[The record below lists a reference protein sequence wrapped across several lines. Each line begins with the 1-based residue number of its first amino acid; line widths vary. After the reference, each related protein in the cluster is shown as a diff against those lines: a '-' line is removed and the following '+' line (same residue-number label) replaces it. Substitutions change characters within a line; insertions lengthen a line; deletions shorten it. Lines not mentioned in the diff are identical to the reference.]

1 MREWYLIHTKA
12 GQERKVRDRLS
23 LQLQE
28 LFLPLLKTRVRRW
41 QRLVEAIVP
50 LFPCYLFAFFDA
62 ELDYRRVRYT
72 HGVRQVLHT
81 SEELLA
87 VPNSLIELLKN
98 RCIGGVLEI
107 RQPSLGQ
114 GQRVQIVEGPFH
126 GFDAIFEGY
135 LPGRE
140 RVRILLSTV
149 AGSGPRLVLPAS
161 SLAPDREYRASLGQS
176 RF

>member
-87 VPNSLIELLKN
+87 VPNSLVERLKE
-98 RCIGGVLEI
+98 RCIGGILEI
-107 RQPSLGQ
+107 R
-114 GQRVQIVEGPFH
+114 
-126 GFDAIFEGY
+126 
-135 LPGRE
+135 
-140 RVRILLSTV
+140 
-149 AGSGPRLVLPAS
+149 
-161 SLAPDREYRASLGQS
+161 
-176 RF
+176 

>member
-1 MREWYLIHTKA
+1 MREWYLIYTKT
-12 GQERKVRDRLS
+12 GQERKVRDRLG
-23 LQLQE
+23 LERQE

-41 QRLVEAIVP
+41 QRLVESIVP
-50 LFPCYLFAFFDA
+50 LFPCYLFAYFDA

-72 HGVRQVLHT
+72 PGVRQVLHT

-87 VPNSLIELLKN
+87 VPHSIVELLKE
-98 RCIGGVLEI
+98 RCIGGILEI

-114 GQRVQIVEGPFH
+114 GQRVQVVEGPFH

-135 LPGRE
+135 LTGRE

-149 AGSGPRLVLPAS
+149 AGSGPRLVLSAS
-161 SLAPDREYRASLGQS
+161 SLVPDREYHGGTVI
-176 RF
+176 